1 MKTKEA
7 KAVESKLQE
16 LIDENLEIKSEK
28 EREVLLKKKLLW
40 VAHDVQYERF
50 NSLNSDYEL
59 LNEQSNEVQAQMTRF
74 EETLAGKAVLK
85 NAW

>member
-28 EREVLLKKKLLW
+28 EREVLLKKKKLW

-59 LNEQSNEVQAQMTRF
+59 LKEQSNEVQAQMTRF